1 MVQAISLLKT
11 MLIFLLFLVRY
22 LIALAGDVM
31 LILATSMRIIVT
43 GVNFI
48 MMKMNGHN
56 RKIIQVLERYPY
68 KVLPLYELYD
78 ADFRMP
84 SAREIRNMGGVDKI
98 NMNMNYNNNGISSRR
113 DLCNLTRKFL

>member
-11 MLIFLLFLVRY
+11 MLIFLFLLVRY

-98 NMNMNYNNNGISSRR
+98 NMSMDYNNNGISSRR
-113 DLCNLTRKFL
+113 DLCNLTRKF

>member
-1 MVQAISLLKT
+1 
-11 MLIFLLFLVRY
+11 
-22 LIALAGDVM
+22 
-31 LILATSMRIIVT
+31 MRIIVT
-43 GVNFI
+43 GVKFI

-98 NMNMNYNNNGISSRR
+98 NMNMDYNNNGISSRR